1 LEIKTLSIFL
11 NRKVERV
18 FHLGKTSVNAAAIR
32 EDADQIGGK
41 SVFAPFLLRQR
52 PSETLLKTNEATVR

>member
-1 LEIKTLSIFL
+1 
-11 NRKVERV
+11 VERV